1 MSNTAV
7 GKSTGSDAASTV
19 QSVDRAIVILEILA
33 RSGEVGV
40 TELARELGVHKST
53 AFRLV
58 AALERRDLVEQNAGR
73 GKYRLGTGI
82 LRLAGATTS
91 RLDLVQESRT
101 VTRALAQH
109 TGETVNLAVLSDG
122 AALYMDQIAGS
133 SALQPHNWV
142 GQRIPLHATS
152 NGKVLLSALDRSEV
166 ARQVPA
172 LRAYTANT
180 ITTLEG
186 SDARARGG
194 SPAGFRDR
202 HRRAGDRSDRGCGPG
217 PQHPWRGD
225 GVAEHLRPDVPARR
239 AARAA
244 DDRCGRGGGPG
255 GVASAGVAGMS
266 GGRAG
271 RIVGA
276 NRHEIETCRVLTNC
290 APAHHDAVALTD
302 ARCVMAT

>member
-7 GKSTGSDAASTV
+7 GKTGSEAVSTV

-152 NGKVLLSALDRSEV
+152 NGKVLLSALDRTEV

-186 SDARARGG
+186 LMRELEEVRQRGFAIAIDELEIGLTAVAAPVRNIHGEVMASLSISGPTFRLDARRVPQMTDAV
-194 SPAGFRDR
+194 SVAAQEVS
-202 HRRAGDRSDRGCGPG
+202 RRLG
-217 PQHPWRGD
+217 WRG
-225 GVAEHLRPDVPARR
+225 
-239 AARAA
+239 
-244 DDRCGRGGGPG
+244 
-255 GVASAGVAGMS
+255 
-266 GGRAG
+266 
-271 RIVGA
+271 
-276 NRHEIETCRVLTNC
+276 
-290 APAHHDAVALTD
+290 
-302 ARCVMAT
+302 

>member
-7 GKSTGSDAASTV
+7 GKSTGSDATSTV

-152 NGKVLLSALDRSEV
+152 NGKVLLSALDRNEV

-186 SDARARGG
+186 LMRELEEVRQRGFAIAIDELEIGLTAVAAPVRNIHGEVMASLSISGPTFRLDARRVPQMTDAVVVAAQEV
-194 SPAGFRDR
+194 S
-202 HRRAGDRSDRGCGPG
+202 RRLG
-217 PQHPWRGD
+217 WRG
-225 GVAEHLRPDVPARR
+225 
-239 AARAA
+239 
-244 DDRCGRGGGPG
+244 
-255 GVASAGVAGMS
+255 
-266 GGRAG
+266 
-271 RIVGA
+271 
-276 NRHEIETCRVLTNC
+276 
-290 APAHHDAVALTD
+290 
-302 ARCVMAT
+302 

>member
-1 MSNTAV
+1 MPELLDACTTEFYGFRSLVVSRSMHYRLAMSNTAV
-7 GKSTGSDAASTV
+7 GKVAGSDTASTV

-152 NGKVLLSALDRSEV
+152 NGKVLLSSLERSEV

-180 ITTLEG
+180 ITTLDGLMRELDEVRQRG
-186 SDARARGG
+186 FAIAIDELEIGLTAVAAPVRNIHGELMASLSISGPTFRLDARRVPHMTDAVVAAAQEV
-194 SPAGFRDR
+194 S
-202 HRRAGDRSDRGCGPG
+202 RRLG
-217 PQHPWRGD
+217 WRG
-225 GVAEHLRPDVPARR
+225 
-239 AARAA
+239 
-244 DDRCGRGGGPG
+244 
-255 GVASAGVAGMS
+255 
-266 GGRAG
+266 
-271 RIVGA
+271 
-276 NRHEIETCRVLTNC
+276 
-290 APAHHDAVALTD
+290 
-302 ARCVMAT
+302 

>member
-1 MSNTAV
+1 MHYRLAMSNTAV
-7 GKSTGSDAASTV
+7 SKSTGSDAASTV

-152 NGKVLLSALDRSEV
+152 NGKVLLSSLERSEV

-172 LRAYTANT
+172 LRAYTSNT
-180 ITTLEG
+180 ITTLEALMRELEEVRLRG
-186 SDARARGG
+186 FAIAIDELEIGLTAVAAPVRNIHGEVMASLSISGPTFRLDARRVPQMTDAVVVAAQEV
-194 SPAGFRDR
+194 S
-202 HRRAGDRSDRGCGPG
+202 RRLG
-217 PQHPWRGD
+217 WRG
-225 GVAEHLRPDVPARR
+225 
-239 AARAA
+239 
-244 DDRCGRGGGPG
+244 
-255 GVASAGVAGMS
+255 
-266 GGRAG
+266 
-271 RIVGA
+271 
-276 NRHEIETCRVLTNC
+276 
-290 APAHHDAVALTD
+290 
-302 ARCVMAT
+302 